1 MPATPSQEP
10 GHSLDAHS
18 FDGTTE
24 ATGRT
29 FGARATVRD
38 LLVDAQ
44 RRLDAAGVPSPQSDA
59 AWLMAWVL
67 DVPRNRLFLH
77 DEPDDRARMAF
88 EKALARRL
96 SRVPLQHIVGR
107 APFRRIDIA
116 VGPGVFIPR
125 PETEVVTEVG
135 VRHLRDLGG
144 GVAVDLCAGS
154 GAIGISLAVEVPGVN
169 VHAVEMDEAALE
181 WLRRNIDQHRSTIAQ
196 VGSSI
201 DVVHADATTVADT
214 GGALASLVGRVD
226 AVVANPPYIPDGMIP
241 REVEVRDHD
250 PPVALFAGPDGL
262 SVIRGIVRTAALL
275 LRPGGVLVIEH
286 ADVQGPGAAGG
297 GVVGVL
303 RDLSL
308 DETLSSLLPGRP
320 GASLFEGIGDR
331 LDLTGAPRFT
341 VATRSAP

>member
-1 MPATPSQEP
+1 MPATPSHER
-10 GHSLDAHS
+10 GLS
-18 FDGTTE
+18 FDATTE
-24 ATGRT
+24 VPPRT
-29 FGARATVRD
+29 SGARVTVRD
-38 LLVDAQ
+38 VLVDAQ
-44 RRLDAAGVPSPQSDA
+44 RRLESAGVPSPQSDA
-59 AWLMAWVL
+59 TWLMAWVL

-77 DEPDDRARMAF
+77 DELDERARMAF

-107 APFRRIDIA
+107 APFRRIEVA

-135 VRHLRDLGG
+135 VRHLREAGG

-154 GAIGISLAVEVPGVN
+154 GAIGLSLALEVPGVS
-169 VHAVEMDEAALE
+169 VFAVEVDDAALE
-181 WLRRNIDQHRSTIAQ
+181 WLHRNVDHYRASIAD

-201 DVVHADATTVADT
+201 DVVDADATTVAEA
-214 GGALASLVGRVD
+214 GGALASWVGRVD

-250 PPVALFAGPDGL
+250 PAVALFAGSDGL
-262 SVIRGIVRTAALL
+262 DVIRGITRTAALL

-286 ADVQGPGAAGG
+286 ADVQGPGTAGG

-303 RDLSL
+303 RDLTL
-308 DETLSSLLPGRP
+308 DEQLSVLLPGVP
-320 GASLFEGIGDR
+320 GASLFEGINDR

-341 VATRSAP
+341 VATRSHP

>member
-1 MPATPSQEP
+1 MPDTPAHEP
-10 GHSLDAHS
+10 GRSFDSHS
-18 FDGTTE
+18 FDGTADT
-24 ATGRT
+24 TRRT
-29 FGARATVRD
+29 FGARVTVRD

-44 RRLDAAGVPSPQSDA
+44 RRLEVAGVPSPQSDA
-59 AWLMAWVL
+59 ALLMASAL

-77 DEPDDRARMAF
+77 DEPDERVRVAF

-107 APFRRIDIA
+107 APFRRIEVA

-135 VRHLRDLGG
+135 VRHLREVGG
-144 GVAVDLCAGS
+144 GVAIDLCAGS
-154 GAIGISLAVEVPGVN
+154 GAIGISLAIEVPGVT
-169 VHAVEMDEAALE
+169 VHAVEIDDAALE
-181 WLRRNIDQHRSTIAQ
+181 WLRRNVDEYRTTIAND
-196 VGSSI
+196 GSSI
-201 DVVHADATTVADT
+201 DIVQADATSVADPD
-214 GGALASLVGRVD
+214 GALATLVGRVD

-250 PPVALFAGPDGL
+250 PAIALFAGPDGL
-262 SVIRGIVRTAALL
+262 SVIRGIARTAALL

-286 ADVQGPGAAGG
+286 ADAQGPGAVGG

-303 RDLSL
+303 RDLTL
-308 DETLSSLLPGRP
+308 DEQLSSMLPGLP
-320 GASLFEGIGDR
+320 GAPLFEAISDR
-331 LDLTGAPRFT
+331 LDLTGAPRYT

>member
-1 MPATPSQEP
+1 M
-10 GHSLDAHS
+10 
-18 FDGTTE
+18 
-24 ATGRT
+24 
-29 FGARATVRD
+29 RD

-44 RRLDAAGVPSPQSDA
+44 RRLESAGVPSPQSDA

-77 DEPDDRARMAF
+77 DEPDERARMAF
-88 EKALARRL
+88 ERALARRL

-107 APFRRIDIA
+107 APFRRIDVE

-154 GAIGISLAVEVPGVN
+154 GAIGISLAIEAPGVC
-169 VHAVEMDEAALE
+169 VYAVEIDDAAGE
-181 WLRRNIDQHRSTIAQ
+181 WLRRNVERYQPAIAD

-201 DVVHADATTVADT
+201 EVVHADATTVADT
-214 GGALASLVGRVD
+214 GGELASWVGRVD
-226 AVVANPPYIPDGMIP
+226 AVVANPPYIPEGMIP
-241 REVEVRDHD
+241 REIEVRDHD
-250 PPVALFAGPDGL
+250 PAVALFAGSDGL
-262 SVIRGIVRTAALL
+262 SVIRGIARTAALL
-275 LRPGGVLVIEH
+275 LRPGGVLAIEH
-286 ADVQGPGAAGG
+286 ADVQGPSAAGG

-303 RDLSL
+303 RDLTL
-308 DETLSSLLPGRP
+308 DEQLSSMLPGRP
-320 GASLFEGIGDR
+320 GAPLFEGISDR

-341 VATRSAP
+341 VATRSTP

>member
-1 MPATPSQEP
+1 
-10 GHSLDAHS
+10 
-18 FDGTTE
+18 
-24 ATGRT
+24 
-29 FGARATVRD
+29 
-38 LLVDAQ
+38 
-44 RRLDAAGVPSPQSDA
+44 
-59 AWLMAWVL
+59 MAWVL

-77 DEPDDRARMAF
+77 DELDERARMAF

-107 APFRRIDIA
+107 APFRRIEVA

-135 VRHLRDLGG
+135 VRHLREAGG

-154 GAIGISLAVEVPGVN
+154 GAIGLSLALEVPGVS
-169 VHAVEMDEAALE
+169 VFAVEVDDAALE
-181 WLRRNIDQHRSTIAQ
+181 WLHRNVDHYRASIAD

-201 DVVHADATTVADT
+201 DVVDADATTVAEA
-214 GGALASLVGRVD
+214 GGALASWVGRVD

-250 PPVALFAGPDGL
+250 PAVALFAGSDGL
-262 SVIRGIVRTAALL
+262 DVIRGITRTAALL

-286 ADVQGPGAAGG
+286 ADVQGPGTAGG

-303 RDLSL
+303 RDLTL
-308 DETLSSLLPGRP
+308 DEQLSVLLPGVP
-320 GASLFEGIGDR
+320 GASLFEGINDR

-341 VATRSAP
+341 VATRSHP

>member
-1 MPATPSQEP
+1 
-10 GHSLDAHS
+10 
-18 FDGTTE
+18 
-24 ATGRT
+24 
-29 FGARATVRD
+29 
-38 LLVDAQ
+38 
-44 RRLDAAGVPSPQSDA
+44 
-59 AWLMAWVL
+59 MAWVL

-77 DEPDDRARMAF
+77 DELDERARMAF

-107 APFRRIDIA
+107 APFRRIEVA

-135 VRHLRDLGG
+135 VRHLREAGG

-154 GAIGISLAVEVPGVN
+154 GAIGLSLALEVPRVSVFAVEV
-169 VHAVEMDEAALE
+169 DDAALE
-181 WLRRNIDQHRSTIAQ
+181 WLHRNVDHYRASIAD

-201 DVVHADATTVADT
+201 DVVDADATSVAEA
-214 GGALASLVGRVD
+214 GGALASWVGRVD

-250 PPVALFAGPDGL
+250 PAVALFAGSDGL
-262 SVIRGIVRTAALL
+262 DVIRGITRTAALL

-286 ADVQGPGAAGG
+286 ADVQGPGTVGG

-303 RDLSL
+303 RDLTL
-308 DETLSSLLPGRP
+308 DEQLSVLLPGVP
-320 GASLFEGIGDR
+320 GASLFEGINDR

-341 VATRSAP
+341 VATRSHP